1 MEKVKTYQRYL
12 RLERGLSANTLEA
25 YMLDLAKLQSFLKD
39 KNLKEEDVKLRDLE
53 EFAAT
58 LYDLGIAPA
67 SQSRILSGVRSYFRF
82 LVLDGFLE
90 SDPSELLE
98 NPVQKKHLPE
108 VLSTTEVDMLEDSI
122 DLSKWEGQRNKAII
136 EVLFSCGLRV
146 SELITLTLSRLYLD
160 EGYIRVMGKGS
171 KERLVPI
178 SPRAIKELRPQ
189 YDDKHQERRRGLR
202 LPQPSRSASHP
213 SNDTHHDQESGAVGW
228 HSEDNIA
235 PYPTP

>member
-1 MEKVKTYQRYL
+1 
-12 RLERGLSANTLEA
+12 
-25 YMLDLAKLQSFLKD
+25 MLDLAKLQSFLKD

-160 EGYIRVMGKGS
+160 EG
-171 KERLVPI
+171 
-178 SPRAIKELRPQ
+178 
-189 YDDKHQERRRGLR
+189 
-202 LPQPSRSASHP
+202 
-213 SNDTHHDQESGAVGW
+213 
-228 HSEDNIA
+228 
-235 PYPTP
+235 

>member
-146 SELITLTLSRLYLD
+146 SELITLTLAHYTS
-160 EGYIRVMGKGS
+160 MKA
-171 KERLVPI
+171 I
-178 SPRAIKELRPQ
+178 SE
-189 YDDKHQERRRGLR
+189 
-202 LPQPSRSASHP
+202 
-213 SNDTHHDQESGAVGW
+213 
-228 HSEDNIA
+228 
-235 PYPTP
+235 

>member
-67 SQSRILSGVRSYFRF
+67 SQSRILSGVRSYFRL

-90 SDPSELLE
+90 RDPS
-98 NPVQKKHLPE
+98 
-108 VLSTTEVDMLEDSI
+108 
-122 DLSKWEGQRNKAII
+122 
-136 EVLFSCGLRV
+136 
-146 SELITLTLSRLYLD
+146 
-160 EGYIRVMGKGS
+160 
-171 KERLVPI
+171 
-178 SPRAIKELRPQ
+178 
-189 YDDKHQERRRGLR
+189 
-202 LPQPSRSASHP
+202 
-213 SNDTHHDQESGAVGW
+213 
-228 HSEDNIA
+228 
-235 PYPTP
+235 

>member
-146 SELITLTLSRLYLD
+146 SELITLTL
-160 EGYIRVMGKGS
+160 
-171 KERLVPI
+171 
-178 SPRAIKELRPQ
+178 
-189 YDDKHQERRRGLR
+189 
-202 LPQPSRSASHP
+202 
-213 SNDTHHDQESGAVGW
+213 
-228 HSEDNIA
+228 
-235 PYPTP
+235 